1 MSREEILRN
10 LCLDLMTTIGQLE
23 FEADM
28 ERGYKYE
35 MEHET
40 KGEPTMKKLN
50 GTTYQTPNTVTAPT
64 IVRKAKSLYGK
75 KQVLTIASAI
85 REGIV

>member
-1 MSREEILRN
+1 MTREEMFKE
-10 LCLDLMTTIGQLE
+10 LCFDLLTTIGQLE
-23 FEADM
+23 FEHDM
-28 ERGYKYE
+28 ESGYKYE

-40 KGEPTMKKLN
+40 KGETTMKKLN

-75 KQVLTIASAI
+75 KQYLTLASAI